1 MKKIALLV
9 VFSLLLAVSGVQA
22 QGVTPPDSSK
32 YQWVKVV
39 DGFQRPLFVT
49 HAGDDRLF
57 IVEQGGRISIFQ
69 NGQLL
74 KEPFL
79 NISSLVSRGGNEQG
93 LLGLAFHPKYAQNGE
108 FFIDYTDVKGD
119 TMVARYHVLKD
130 NPNVADPNS
139 AKPVIQIDQPY
150 ANHNGGDVVF
160 GPDGYLYIG
169 MGDGGS
175 AGDPQGN
182 GQNPKALLGKILR
195 LDVDNGDPYAAPKDN
210 PSVANPELAP
220 EVWAMGLRNPW
231 RFSFDRKTGD
241 LYIADVGQNQWE
253 EVDFQPADSKGGENY
268 GWNIMEG
275 THNYSGATIPEGL
288 VMPFAEYSHAEGGC
302 SITGGYVYRGKALPD
317 LNGIYFFADYCSGK
331 IWSSYRDDTGKW
343 QTNLFMQTNYVISSF
358 GEDAAGELYLL
369 DHGNGAVYRLEAK

>member
-1 MKKIALLV
+1 MKRIALLV
-9 VFSLLLAVSGVQA
+9 VFSLLLAVSGVHA
-22 QGVTPPDSSK
+22 QGVTAPDSSK

-49 HAGDDRLF
+49 NAGDDRLF

-69 NGQLL
+69 DGKLL
-74 KEPFL
+74 DEPFL
-79 NISSLVSRGGNEQG
+79 NVSSLVSRSGNEQG

-119 TMVARYHVLKD
+119 TMVARYHVSKD

-139 AKPVIQIDQPY
+139 ATPVIQIDQPY
-150 ANHNGGDVVF
+150 PNHNGGDVVF

-210 PSVANPELAP
+210 PYVANSAMAP

-231 RFSFDRKTGD
+231 RFSFDRQTGD

-275 THNYSGATIPEGL
+275 MHQYSGAAVPEGL
-288 VMPFAEYSHAEGGC
+288 MMPFAEYSHSEGGC

-317 LNGIYFFADYCSGK
+317 LNGIYLFADYCSGK
-331 IWSSYRDDTGKW
+331 VWSSYRDDAGKW

-369 DHGNGAVYRLEAK
+369 DHGSGAVYRLEAK

>member
-1 MKKIALLV
+1 MKKLALLV
-9 VFSLLLAVSGVQA
+9 VFSLLLAVSGVHA

-49 HAGDDRLF
+49 NAGDDRLF

-69 NGQLL
+69 DGKLL
-74 KEPFL
+74 DEPFL
-79 NISSLVSRGGNEQG
+79 DVSSLVSRSGNEQG

-108 FFIDYTDVKGD
+108 FFINYTDVKGD
-119 TMVARYHVLKD
+119 TMVARYHVSKD
-130 NPNVADPNS
+130 NPNVAAPNS

-150 ANHNGGDVVF
+150 SNHNGGDVVF

-210 PSVANPELAP
+210 PYVANSALAP

-231 RFSFDRKTGD
+231 RFSFDRQTGD
-241 LYIADVGQNQWE
+241 LFIADVGQNQWE

-275 THNYSGATIPEGL
+275 THNYSGAAVPEGL
-288 VMPFAEYSHAEGGC
+288 MMPFAEYSHSEGGC

-317 LNGIYFFADYCSGK
+317 LNGVYLFADYCSGK
-331 IWSSYRDDTGKW
+331 IWSSYRDDAGQW
-343 QTNLFMQTNYVISSF
+343 QTSLFMQTNYVISSF

>member
-1 MKKIALLV
+1 MKKMVLFV

-49 HAGDDRLF
+49 NAGDDRLF

-69 NGQLL
+69 DGKLL
-74 KEPFL
+74 DEPFL
-79 NISSLVSRGGNEQG
+79 NVSSLVSRSGNEQG

-119 TMVARYHVLKD
+119 TMVARYHVSKD

-150 ANHNGGDVVF
+150 PNHNGGDVVF

-195 LDVDNGDPYAAPKDN
+195 LDVDSGDPYAAPKDN
-210 PSVANPELAP
+210 PYVANSSLAP

-275 THNYSGATIPEGL
+275 THQYSGAAVPEGL
-288 VMPFAEYSHAEGGC
+288 MMPFAEYSHAEGGC
-302 SITGGYVYRGKALPD
+302 SISGGYVYRGKALPD

-331 IWSSYRDDTGKW
+331 IWSSYRDDAGKW
-343 QTNLFMQTNYVISSF
+343 QTNQFMQTNYVISSF